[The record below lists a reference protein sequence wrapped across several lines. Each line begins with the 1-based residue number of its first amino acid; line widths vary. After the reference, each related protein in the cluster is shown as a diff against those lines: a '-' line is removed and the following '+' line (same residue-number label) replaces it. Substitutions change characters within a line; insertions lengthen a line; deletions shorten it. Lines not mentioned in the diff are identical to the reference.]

1 MALSASSSASSS
13 SGDKPSDQ
21 KREDSAGEGGL
32 AQLGNKEWT
41 VPELQQAL
49 HRVERE
55 KVLLVSKIQDLQ
67 QDASEHRLVLDA
79 FAKVNADRRCYRMVG
94 GVLVQ
99 RTVGEVKPALE
110 EHKQKVD
117 ATLELLEKNL
127 ETLLATH
134 SLYTRKYLQLTGQ
147 SAPPTGKDGAA
158 ASKGA
163 GEGKEKSAGSTGI
176 LV

>member
-1 MALSASSSASSS
+1 MALAAASSASAS
-13 SGDKPSDQ
+13 SDQ
-21 KREDSAGEGGL
+21 KREDGAGAAGL
-32 AQLGNKEWT
+32 AELEKKEWT

-55 KVLLVSKIQDLQ
+55 KVILVSKIQDLQ
-67 QDASEHRLVLDA
+67 QDTSEHRLVLDA

-147 SAPPTGKDGAA
+147 AAPAAGKDAA
-158 ASKGA
+158 PASKVA
-163 GEGKEKSAGSTGI
+163 DDKEVSGSSGI